1 MPHKA
6 YNEVPLRTC
15 HWKGRDVCRE
25 YRIYAVERGS
35 SAHMSVTMPC
45 RRRGGRQKTPPVI
58 LNGAAGGVK
67 DLRYDNDMECVLQ
80 ILRCAQNDRKDAQND
95 NGYPGQGEYKKGGA
109 DPNVSDVAPPPRSG
123 GNLLSHPSGQYHRR
137 WRA

>member
-1 MPHKA
+1 M
-6 YNEVPLRTC
+6 
-15 HWKGRDVCRE
+15 
-25 YRIYAVERGS
+25 
-35 SAHMSVTMPC
+35 
-45 RRRGGRQKTPPVI
+45 
-58 LNGAAGGVK
+58 K

-95 NGYPGQGEYKKGGA
+95 KKTLCHSRIEPRPVILNGAAGGVKDLRYDNVDGMCPQILRCA
-109 DPNVSDVAPPPRSG
+109 QNDRKDAQNDTDDPESDVAPPPRSG